1 MSARRLV
8 VAAVFAVGGYAVVLT
23 QVGSTRPSMTV
34 AGLGLVL
41 FLIGLLIARRWID
54 EDTRVDVVCPV
65 GCRCRGRLSNLDHA
79 DGLRETRKT
88 P

>member
-1 MSARRLV
+1 MTRLV
-8 VAAVFAVGGYAVVLT
+8 VAAVLAVGGYAVVLT

-41 FLIGLLIARRWID
+41 FLIAVLVARRWID
-54 EDTRVDVVCPV
+54 EDTSVEFICPAK
-65 GCRCRGRLSNLDHA
+65 GCSCRGRLSNLDHA
-79 DGLRETRKT
+79 DGLRETRKN